1 MAKAFLH
8 RQQHICIASG
18 LDMNHAVG
26 MKSREVQCRCK
37 QVAPAQAPENRPL
50 DPGKDAGEKHRRAG
64 IVGKV
69 GASCNLVECSGGKTA
84 TGQMAVDRLQAK
96 GKGHM
101 ARPGP
106 FDPRYP
112 RTQIFDD

>member
-18 LDMNHAVG
+18 FDMNHAVG
-26 MKSREVQCRCK
+26 MESGQVQCRCE

-50 DPGKDAGEKHRRAG
+50 DPGKDAGEKHCRAG

-69 GASCNLVECSGGKTA
+69 GASRNLVECSGGKTA

-96 GKGHM
+96 G
-101 ARPGP
+101 
-106 FDPRYP
+106 
-112 RTQIFDD
+112 